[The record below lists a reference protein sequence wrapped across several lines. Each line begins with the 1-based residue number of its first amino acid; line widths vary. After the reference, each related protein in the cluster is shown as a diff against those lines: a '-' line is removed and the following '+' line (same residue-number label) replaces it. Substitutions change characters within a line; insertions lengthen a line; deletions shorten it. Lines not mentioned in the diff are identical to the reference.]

1 MINSLVIKNGELLP
15 SFDKYNL
22 NYSVNVQDDV
32 NQLEMDIVLEDPS
45 STLDVIGNNNL
56 INDENLITISITKDN
71 QTTVYNLTVYKEKT
85 QNTSFNETVAK
96 SLELKEDKP
105 IANYVAPLIGS
116 CCFIIILLLFAILFH
131 RKKIK

>member
-116 CCFIIILLLFAILFH
+116 CCFISS
-131 RKKIK
+131 